1 MSSRQKKRWLVG
13 VAWGL
18 ALTVLAVAPL
28 VGMRAIGLSDLL
40 GDMSENLDTE
50 IFWRIRLPRVLLS
63 FLAGAGLAISGMAF
77 QAMFRNP
84 LATPFTLG
92 VSSGASL
99 GATIYLRLGWVFT
112 VGGVS
117 GLACS
122 AFLGAMGSILLVYG
136 LTRRVRGF
144 SNTTMLLAGVAVS
157 LFFSSLILVIQ
168 YMSDFNA
175 SFKIVRWLMGGL
187 ETVGF
192 ASTLTAAP
200 FVVSG
205 CAIVFYLAQ
214 ELDLLTLGD
223 EIATSRGV
231 QIERAR
237 HLLFFG
243 TSLMVGGVVSV
254 CGPIGFVGMIVP
266 HICRLIIGPEHQHLA
281 WLTLLAGGI
290 FLTLCD
296 TISRTLIAPAE
307 LPVGVITALLGGPFF
322 LWMLLRGLPER
333 RIAGP

>member
-63 FLAGAGLAISGMAF
+63 FLAGTGLAISGMAF

-117 GLACS
+117 GLA
-122 AFLGAMGSILLVYG
+122 
-136 LTRRVRGF
+136 
-144 SNTTMLLAGVAVS
+144 
-157 LFFSSLILVIQ
+157 
-168 YMSDFNA
+168 
-175 SFKIVRWLMGGL
+175 
-187 ETVGF
+187 
-192 ASTLTAAP
+192 
-200 FVVSG
+200 
-205 CAIVFYLAQ
+205 
-214 ELDLLTLGD
+214 
-223 EIATSRGV
+223 
-231 QIERAR
+231 
-237 HLLFFG
+237 
-243 TSLMVGGVVSV
+243 
-254 CGPIGFVGMIVP
+254 
-266 HICRLIIGPEHQHLA
+266 
-281 WLTLLAGGI
+281 
-290 FLTLCD
+290 
-296 TISRTLIAPAE
+296 
-307 LPVGVITALLGGPFF
+307 
-322 LWMLLRGLPER
+322 
-333 RIAGP
+333 